1 MWSHLNTLF
10 FGGIFPFVTFLTA
23 AWDCEIMSRRNEFSA
38 PTLSSNT
45 STASIGQNV
54 SLFCS
59 NKNKTVETIYSLF
72 LHKKHLAKKEG
83 QGKPVIFNIRISK
96 ASESGPYKCKAQV
109 SNCSKYS
116 SEFNFTLADGDSC
129 PLCLPMLLIPVLLL
143 MLLATILILI
153 FCIRPKYKARKAM
166 RENRPKSPGD
176 LPMEGELYAN
186 ICKAG
191 TGHFQE
197 IHYATPVFQEG
208 PREQDTQHP
217 AQRHQAP
224 CKLCLIPQVS

>member
-23 AWDCEIMSRRNEFSA
+23 AWDCEIMSRRN
-38 PTLSSNT
+38 
-45 STASIGQNV
+45 
-54 SLFCS
+54 
-59 NKNKTVETIYSLF
+59 
-72 LHKKHLAKKEG
+72 
-83 QGKPVIFNIRISK
+83 
-96 ASESGPYKCKAQV
+96 
-109 SNCSKYS
+109 
-116 SEFNFTLADGDSC
+116 DGDSC

-208 PREQDTQHP
+208 PREQEACHN
-217 AQRHQAP
+217 
-224 CKLCLIPQVS
+224 CKTGYVYSELLMKCKETDSISV